1 MAKYVFNA
9 NTKRKKMAVINTGD
23 YIVFDGKLNEVG
35 DTHLM
40 CVVTRI
46 HGSSFRLTVKYLY
59 KNIDHVFVTN
69 IDADTYVRHCDA
81 HEETYLKLRGV
92 LL

>member
-1 MAKYVFNA
+1 MTKYILNA
-9 NTKRKKMAVINTGD
+9 NSKKERAVNIKVGD

-46 HGSSFRLTVKYLY
+46 HGSSFRLAVKYLY

-69 IDADTYVRHCDA
+69 INADTYVRHCDA

>member
-1 MAKYVFNA
+1 MAKYILNA
-9 NTKRKKMAVINTGD
+9 NNKKERAVNIKVGD

-46 HGSSFRLTVKYLY
+46 YGSSFRLTVKYLY
-59 KNIDHVFVTN
+59 KNINHVFVTN
-69 IDADTYVRHCDA
+69 IDRETYVRHCDT
-81 HEETYLKLRGV
+81 HEETCLKLRGV